1 MTLALIILGLAFD
14 VFNQLNDAS
23 DLAGS
28 MADVNENLRASV
40 NLVARDLSEAGA
52 QIPLGG
58 IPLPGGNAAT
68 LINRP
73 GPGAT
78 TFPNTGYL
86 SIITPG
92 TGLGPTIGGYPTDA
106 VTIISVN
113 PTSQL
118 NAFPLIAI
126 SSDNSHATITV
137 DPRTNIAAGASQV
150 LPGQL
155 IMLENATT
163 CLLAV
168 TAVDPATNIITFTN
182 GAAPDVLGLNQFP
195 PNATTGTIAQLPPV
209 AASTT
214 AYQLNMITYYI
225 YVNAPNPPQLM
236 RLLGTNANGNQAQ
249 AVALGVNLLQFSYSL
264 SPPATPTDPTNVVG
278 NPNQIRKVNLWVNSQ
293 ANHPNRRTGQYYS
306 NSIKTSV
313 VVQNLAFFNKY

>member
-1 MTLALIILGLAFD
+1 MTLALVILGLAFD
-14 VFNQLNDAS
+14 VFNQLNNAS
-23 DLAGS
+23 DLAGC

-40 NLVARDLSEAGA
+40 NLIARDLSEAGA

-58 IPLPGGNAAT
+58 IPLPGGNSAT

-73 GPGAT
+73 GSGAA

-86 SIITPG
+86 SVITPG
-92 TGLGPTIGGYPTDA
+92 TGLGPTIGGYPTDE

-113 PTSQL
+113 QTSQL
-118 NAFPLIAI
+118 NAYPLVGI
-126 SSDNSHATITV
+126 SSDSSHATITI
-137 DPRTNIAAGASQV
+137 DPRTNIGTGASQV

-163 CLLAV
+163 SILAV

-182 GAAPDVLGLNQFP
+182 GAPADVLGLNQFP
-195 PNATTGTIAQLPPV
+195 PNATTGTIVQLPEV

-214 AYQLNMITYYI
+214 AYQLNMITYY
-225 YVNAPNPPQLM
+225 VNAANPPQLM
-236 RLLGTNANGNQAQ
+236 RQVGTSAAQ

-264 SPPATPTDPTNVVG
+264 SPPAVPTDPTNLVG
-278 NPNQIRKVNLWVNSQ
+278 NPNQIRKVNLWVNAQ
-293 ANHPNRRTGQYYS
+293 ADHPNRSTGQYYS